1 MDKLVLASRNP
12 NKIKEIEELLQP
24 LGIEVRSALDFPE
37 LEEVEEDQPTLE
49 GNALKKAKYVHSV
62 TGLPSLSDDT
72 GLEVDALGG
81 APGVY
86 SARYAGE
93 EASYQDNVLKLL
105 AEMKNADVRKAQ
117 FRTVMAFVTSD
128 SAHTFEGVVKGEILK
143 DQRGEGGFG
152 YDPVFQPDGY
162 EQTFAEL
169 DSSVK
174 NEISHRGRAIQ
185 EFVKYLGVK

>member
-1 MDKLVLASRNP
+1 MDKLVLASRNH
-12 NKIKEIEELLQP
+12 NKIKEMEELLQP
-24 LGIEVRSALDFPE
+24 LGIEVCSALDFPE

-49 GNALKKAKYVHSV
+49 GNALKKAEYVHSV

-72 GLEVDALGG
+72 GLEVDALAG

-128 SAHTFEGVVKGEILK
+128 NAHTFEGVVEGIIL
-143 DQRGEGGFG
+143 DHQRGEGGFG
-152 YDPVFQPDGY
+152 YDPVFKPDGY

-169 DSSVK
+169 ESSVK
-174 NEISHRGRAIQ
+174 NKISHRGRAIQ
-185 EFVKYLGVK
+185 EFLKFLNTG

>member
-1 MDKLVLASRNP
+1 MDKIVLASRNP
-12 NKIKEIEELLQP
+12 NKIKEMKELLRP
-24 LGIEVRSALDFPE
+24 LGIEVCSALDFPE

-117 FRTVMAFVTSD
+117 FRTVMAFVTFD
-128 SAHTFEGVVKGEILK
+128 NAHTFEGVVKGEILE

-162 EQTFAEL
+162 GQTFAEL

-185 EFVKYLGVK
+185 EFVKYLGAK